1 MSPAGRCRVY
11 SLGFV
16 PYARGLALQRALWL
30 AARRGRAAP
39 ALLALQHAPAVL
51 TLGRRADAAHVLAS
65 DGELKAAGIDVH
77 RVPRGGEATYHAPG
91 QAVLY
96 PIVTLA
102 PARRARATAGLTSSG
117 AVAIGVRKYVEHLED
132 VMIGAAAR
140 RGIAARGRVPGHTG
154 VWAGDGDPNE
164 RVQADAGTGT
174 DAFDGPRKLGAVG
187 VQVRERVTTHGL
199 ALNVDLDVDMYTR
212 LIVPCG
218 MPGASATSLALEMAR
233 AGRPTA
239 ADELC
244 VRRVLQEMSSD
255 LCERL
260 GFEPEER
267 PTEELD
273 VLLAEFAGDLED
285 NARV

>member
-1 MSPAGRCRVY
+1 MRPGRCGMPHACAYAQILRAVSPLLP
-11 SLGFV
+11 SL
-16 PYARGLALQRALWL
+16 
-30 AARRGRAAP
+30 
-39 ALLALQHAPAVL
+39 ALLAP
-51 TLGRRADAAHVLAS
+51 
-65 DGELKAAGIDVH
+65 AAGRALTCAH
-77 RVPRGGEATYHAPG
+77 TTNPPCRERM